1 MSYASHPV
9 RLCGERLILDFLNT
23 ADWAA
28 DGGVVHEKLATPA
41 DVDRWMTAAGL
52 DGVSGPKTA
61 RELTRLKTFRAALR
75 AMILQVAGEE
85 GEIPDGIRAVNTALR
100 GIRGDVLAETGS
112 PAAASAA
119 GVPLQAV
126 LAISAAAV
134 LADPRERARI
144 KVCPGDNC
152 GWLFLD
158 ETRNA
163 RRRWC
168 SMETCGNRAKAR
180 RHYRRSQAEGG

>member
-1 MSYASHPV
+1 MSYATHPI

-28 DGGVVHEKLATPA
+28 DGAVAHEKLTTPA
-41 DVDRWMTAAGL
+41 DVDRWTAAAGL
-52 DGVSGPKTA
+52 DGVAGPRTV
-61 RELTRLKTFRAALR
+61 RELARLKTFRAAVR
-75 AMILQVAGEE
+75 AVVLQVVTGEE
-85 GEIPDGIRAVNTALR
+85 QDARDGMRAVNAALR
-100 GIRGDVLAETGS
+100 GIRGDVLSETGG
-112 PAAASAA
+112 PAAVATA
-119 GVPLQAV
+119 GGLQAV

-134 LADPRERARI
+134 LADPRDRARI
-144 KVCPGDNC
+144 KICPADNC
-152 GWLFLD
+152 GWLFVD

-180 RHYRRSQAEGG
+180 RHYLRSQAARD

>member
-1 MSYASHPV
+1 MSYATHPV

-41 DVDRWMTAAGL
+41 DVDRWTAAAGL
-52 DGVSGPKTA
+52 DGVTGPKTA
-61 RELTRLKTFRAALR
+61 RELARLKTFRAAVR
-75 AMILQVAGEE
+75 ATVLQVADGDRDVQ
-85 GEIPDGIRAVNTALR
+85 DGIRALNAALR
-100 GIRGDVLAETGS
+100 GIRGDVLSETGG
-112 PAAASAA
+112 PVAVAAA
-119 GVPLQAV
+119 GGLQAV
-126 LAISAAAV
+126 LAISAAA
-134 LADPRERARI
+134 LLTDPRDRARI
-144 KVCPGDNC
+144 KICPGDNC
-152 GWLFLD
+152 GWLFVD

-180 RHYRRSQAEGG
+180 RHYRP